1 MNRRKFLKKSVITST
16 SAAFGLALEERALL
30 AETTK
35 KPTATVAKNSAR
47 GLPMGKIGNLKI
59 TRLICGGNLISG
71 FAHDRDLIYVSSLLK
86 AYFTDEKVFETFRIC
101 EESGINTAIL
111 RVDNDTVR
119 ILNRYRNERGG
130 RLQWIAQVKI
140 TENDLTSETKR
151 AIDNG
156 AVAVFVHGG
165 IADTFVRQ
173 GKVELLEK
181 ALEFI
186 KKNRLPAGMAAHSIQ
201 VPIAFEKASIEVDFY
216 MKTLHRGNYW
226 SFKGHKQHPTVVGN
240 PYDNYW
246 SGTPE
251 KTIEFMRQVKRPWI
265 AYKVLA
271 AGAIHPREGFRYAFE
286 NGADFIVA
294 GMFDFQVIEDVI
306 IAKDVLSKIQRQR
319 TWRS

>member
-1 MNRRKFLKKSVITST
+1 MSGNMNRRKFLKKSIVTST
-16 SAAFGLALEERALL
+16 AAALGLSLEEKTLL
-30 AETTK
+30 AKTTK
-35 KPTATVAKNSAR
+35 KPTADIPKNSAK

-101 EESGINTAIL
+101 EENGINTAML
-111 RVDNDTVR
+111 RVDDDTLR
-119 ILNRYRNERGG
+119 IINRYWNERGG
-130 RLQWIAQVKI
+130 RMQWIAQVKI

-156 AVAVFVHGG
+156 AVAVYVHGG
-165 IADTFVRQ
+165 VADTFVRK
-173 GKVELLEK
+173 GRLDLLRK

-186 KKNRLPAGMAAHSIQ
+186 KQNQVPAGMAAHSIQ
-201 VPIAFEKASIEVDFY
+201 VPIAFEKAAIKPDFY

-226 SFKGHKQHPTVVGN
+226 SFKGQKQHPTVVGN

-251 KTIEFMRQVKRPWI
+251 KTIEFMRKVDRPWI
-265 AYKVLA
+265 AYKILA

-286 NGADFIVA
+286 NGADFIVVECSI
-294 GMFDFQVIEDVI
+294 F
-306 IAKDVLSKIQRQR
+306 
-319 TWRS
+319 RS